1 MLDLKVMRYIIVI
14 LLLSS
19 CSAANLLSRAIKK
32 DPSIRTTDTLY
43 VDKVIEKEVGIVTG
57 IDSIEVDNDK
67 LWIKAIGSGKLT
79 LSYEI
84 KEHTITIP
92 VEVPKITPPKTRQ
105 DHKTERARIKST
117 QKTARAVAKSTQK
130 LEQTKARKSYNKNSK
145 KRIKWYEWMILGAI
159 IWQAVRSLASI
170 MMKKFFI

>member
-1 MLDLKVMRYIIVI
+1 MKHILLI

-43 VDKVIEKEVGIVTG
+43 VDKVIEKEVGSAIG
-57 IDSIEVDNDK
+57 IDSVEIDNDK
-67 LWIKAIGSGKLT
+67 VWIKAIGSGKLS

-92 VEVPKITPPKTRQ
+92 VEVPKIIPPKTRQ
-105 DHKTERARIKST
+105 DHKTERAKIKAT
-117 QKTARAVAKSTQK
+117 QKTARAVAKSNQK

-145 KRIKWYEWMILGAI
+145 RRVKWYEWMILGAI

-170 MMKKFFI
+170 MMKKFFV